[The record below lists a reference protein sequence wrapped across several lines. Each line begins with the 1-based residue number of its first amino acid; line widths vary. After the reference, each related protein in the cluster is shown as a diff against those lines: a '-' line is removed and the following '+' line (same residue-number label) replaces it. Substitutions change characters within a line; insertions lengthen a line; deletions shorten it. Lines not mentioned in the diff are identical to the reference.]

1 MSMQQLERLPG
12 QMMLF
17 DNQQGEMSDSGGPVC
32 LDIRDTVALL
42 QPKPGHHRSVAEAL
56 RIAAKAD
63 AEVKGQELAI
73 EHVIRSSD
81 KVSKIHEKEQKLIQ
95 KLTRSV
101 NAGL

>member
-17 DNQQGEMSDSGGPVC
+17 DNQGDGSHAAGGPVC

-63 AEVKGQELAI
+63 AETKGRELAV
-73 EHVIRSSD
+73 EHVIRSND
-81 KVSKIHEKEQKLIQ
+81 KISKIHEKEQRLIQ
-95 KLTRSV
+95 KLTRNV

>member
-1 MSMQQLERLPG
+1 MSMQKLERLPG

-17 DNQQGEMSDSGGPVC
+17 DNQGGEMSDSGGPVC

-42 QPKPGHHRSVAEAL
+42 QPKPGHHRSAEEAL
-56 RIAAKAD
+56 RIAARAD
-63 AEVKGQELAI
+63 QAAKGRELAL
-73 EHVIRSSD
+73 ESVLRTNSN
-81 KVSKIHEKEQKLIQ
+81 VARIHEKEQRLIQ

>member
-1 MSMQQLERLPG
+1 MSMQQLERLPKG
-12 QMMLF
+12 MMLF
-17 DNQQGEMSDSGGPVC
+17 DNQGDGSHAAGGPVC

-63 AEVKGQELAI
+63 AEAKGQELAI
-73 EHVIRSSD
+73 EHVIRSNDS
-81 KVSKIHEKEQKLIQ
+81 VSKIHEKEQRLIQ

-101 NAGL
+101 NASL

>member
-17 DNQQGEMSDSGGPVC
+17 DNQGDGSHAAGGPVC
-32 LDIRDTVALL
+32 IDIRDTVALL

-63 AEVKGQELAI
+63 AEVKGEELAI
-73 EHVIRSSD
+73 EHVIRSND
-81 KVSKIHEKEQKLIQ
+81 KVSKIHEKEQRLIQ

-101 NAGL
+101 NASL